1 LSLREPTVLDDT
13 FILMSLLPAAEFETA
28 FFQRLS
34 TFGYA
39 PKVIYDVGAAKG
51 TWSRMTARIFPAA
64 SFHLFEPLLDHF
76 DGYRA
81 PMDKV
86 LELHPQFKLHEI
98 ALGNVTSRQVIHMT
112 PDGVSSSLH
121 AMRGADIKRVEVP
134 CWRLDEYVATH
145 KLPPADVIKVD
156 SQGAEALIL
165 EGGGDLIDSA
175 DVLFLET
182 WLRRGYG
189 PDTPLLTELSPALK
203 SRGFIL
209 VEIGN
214 PYHAEWHSLTSVDA
228 FFLSERML
236 KQIEVPSN
244 GWRW

>member
-1 LSLREPTVLDDT
+1 
-13 FILMSLLPAAEFETA
+13 MSLLPAAEFETA
-28 FFQRLS
+28 FFQRLVK
-34 TFGYA
+34 FGYA

-64 SFHLFEPLLDHF
+64 TFHLFEPLLDHF

-81 PMDKV
+81 PMTKV
-86 LELHPQFKLHEI
+86 LEAHPQFSLHEI
-98 ALGNVTSRQVIHMT
+98 ALGNLTKPQVIHMT
-112 PDGVSSSLH
+112 PDGVSSSLLPMH
-121 AMRGADIKRVEVP
+121 GEEIKRVEVP
-134 CWRLDEYVATH
+134 CWRLDEYVELH
-145 KLPPADVIKVD
+145 GLLPADVIKVD

-165 EGGGDLIDSA
+165 EGGGELIDKA

-189 PDTPLLTELSPALK
+189 ADTPLLTELSQALK
-203 SRGFIL
+203 NRGFIL

-214 PYHAEWHSLTSVDA
+214 AYHAEWHRLTSLDA
-228 FFLSERML
+228 FFLSERL
-236 KQIEVPSN
+236 LQQIEGPSN